1 MFGVGALWYACA
13 SIRTYTYMLS
23 CFLACPA
30 VKIFRKSVD
39 DELKKVNM
47 YMDSSY
53 HDYLGH
59 YLDDLENLCQGADK
73 RKINDH
79 LSLYSHGI

>member
-1 MFGVGALWYACA
+1 MRA
-13 SIRTYTYMLS
+13 YTYMLS

-30 VKIFRKSVD
+30 VEIFRKSVD
-39 DELKKVNM
+39 YVLKKVNM

-53 HDYLGH
+53 HEYLGH

-73 RKINDH
+73 RKIKDH
-79 LSLYSHGI
+79 LSLYSHDISNYLQNTFS